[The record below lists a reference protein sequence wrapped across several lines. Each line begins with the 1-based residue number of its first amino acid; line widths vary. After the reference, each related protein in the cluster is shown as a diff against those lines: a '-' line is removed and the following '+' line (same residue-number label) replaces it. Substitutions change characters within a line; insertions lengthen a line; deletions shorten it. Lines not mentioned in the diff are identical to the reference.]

1 MIFELL
7 ELNEH
12 LFVDKA
18 RLDGPHSFRLV
29 AHHETVRAIAAS
41 WRANR
46 AGNPASV
53 ASHPC
58 EHAERA

>member
-1 MIFELL
+1 MILELL

-29 AHHETVRAIAAS
+29 AHHETVRAIAA
-41 WRANR
+41 
-46 AGNPASV
+46 
-53 ASHPC
+53 
-58 EHAERA
+58 